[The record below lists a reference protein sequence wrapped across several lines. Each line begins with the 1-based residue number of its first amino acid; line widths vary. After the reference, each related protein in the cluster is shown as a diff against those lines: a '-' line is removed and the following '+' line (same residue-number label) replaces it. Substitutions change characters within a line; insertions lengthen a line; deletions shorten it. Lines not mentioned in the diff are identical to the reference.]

1 MTTQP
6 LSAADHDYA
15 QYRQLRTQLAEH
27 IAAVAAVAHQLGL
40 FARSQHLLEVQQRL
54 LDSRFRLMV
63 LGEFK
68 RGKSTLVNA
77 LLGEAVL
84 PMKVAPC
91 TGRITEIRYGDPA
104 SAWRWSG
111 APGEAPT
118 PVALSEIRD
127 HITIRSGEP
136 AEAPAVDEPTPRIE
150 LRYPLPLLADGIEL
164 VDSPGLNEHAVRT
177 ALALED
183 LPRADAVLLVLSC
196 EQQLGHTERMFL
208 EQNLPVGADG
218 RLANVF
224 FLWNRYDAIAD
235 DPIEVAALTQL
246 SDEVLRPRVSGD
258 AKIFCVSARDALVGR
273 VRGEPARVEASGFL
287 AFETELARFLTL
299 ERGRVKLVGPLHS
312 ARAAIDELRTSVL
325 PERERLLR
333 APVDAL
339 AARIDDLGPRLAG
352 VRQQRAELIRLLGLR
367 RTALARRLRVLLGM
381 FGRSIHD
388 QLPATI
394 DRVHVQWAGAAWN
407 RNAVVTALG
416 EWLQAWLAEEAATF
430 ERTHLQP
437 LLAQEAQELDRLLED
452 RLTDLLAE
460 LDALRAGFVPQVDG
474 ATPSLGPE
482 LSATERVL
490 SAVGGFVMGGPG
502 GAVEGA
508 TFGWRNVVGGLPVY
522 LSVGLVLALT
532 GASLPVALGVVTGV
546 GVFRTWLGGKDA
558 AERLRD
564 EVHAGFT
571 AAFDQELGR
580 MAARVEGEVSRRYQH
595 LIDTVDEATRVVIV
609 ELEEELAAVHA
620 RHAEGARVLAEG
632 RDALAAHDQA
642 LGHTAA
648 ALEAIARR
656 IAAP

>member
-6 LSAADHDYA
+6 ISAADHDYA
-15 QYRQLRTQLAEH
+15 QYRMLRTELADH
-27 IAAVAAVAHQLGL
+27 IAEVASVAHQLGL
-40 FARSQHLLEVQQRL
+40 HARSQHLLDVQQRL

-111 APGEAPT
+111 APGESPK
-118 PVALSEIRD
+118 PLALSEIRD
-127 HITIRSGEP
+127 HITIGSGAS
-136 AEAPAVDEPTPRIE
+136 AETPPGDGPTPRIE

-208 EQNLPVGADG
+208 EQHLPVGHDG

-224 FLWNRYDAIAD
+224 FLWNRFDAIAD
-235 DPIEVAALTQL
+235 DPVEVEALTQL
-246 SDEVLRPRVSGD
+246 SDAVLQPRVSGG
-258 AKIFCVSARDALVGR
+258 ARIFCVSARDALVGR
-273 VRGEPARVEASGFL
+273 VRGEHARIEASRFL
-287 AFETELARFLTL
+287 AFEAELARFLTV
-299 ERGRVKLVGPLHS
+299 ERGRVKLVGPLHA
-312 ARAAIDELRTSVL
+312 ARGAVEDLRATVL

-333 APVDAL
+333 APVEAL
-339 AARIDDLGPRLAG
+339 EARIEDLGPRLAG
-352 VRQQRAELIRLLGLR
+352 VRQQRAELVRLLGVR

-394 DRVHVQWAGAAWN
+394 DRVHVQWAGATWN

-430 ERTHLQP
+430 ERTHLRP
-437 LLAQEAQELDRLLED
+437 LLEQEAQELDRLLED

-460 LDALRAGFVPQVDG
+460 LDALRAGFMPQVEG
-474 ATPSLGPE
+474 AAPSLAPE

-532 GASLPVALGVVTGV
+532 GASLPVALGVVTGL
-546 GVFRTWLGGKDA
+546 GVFRTWLGGKGA

-564 EVHAGFT
+564 EVHAGFSE
-571 AAFDQELGR
+571 AFDKELGR
-580 MAARVEGEVSRRYQH
+580 MAERVEGEVSNRYQH
-595 LIDTVDEATRVVIV
+595 LIDTVDEATRMVIV
-609 ELEEELAAVHA
+609 ELEEELSAVQT

-632 RDALAAHDQA
+632 LAALAANAQTLERLTDA
-642 LGHTAA
+642 LG
-648 ALEAIARR
+648 AISRR